1 MWCYLWCFSMRWFSV
16 NHNFDIQSAGIFWI
30 LRRRIFKWKRTNC
43 RGYMWQGWPRHDP
56 CRWICPARNLVE
68 SPLAIYVL
76 LTLHLAMAIQITR
89 LILCPFDLTISCFLL
104 TQKYVQS
111 EKEMLQILQVQISNL
126 IEILLC
132 IDPFSW
138 AKGIA
143 YYKNLLFIIMP
154 LFSHLSQWPV

>member
-1 MWCYLWCFSMRWFSV
+1 
-16 NHNFDIQSAGIFWI
+16 
-30 LRRRIFKWKRTNC
+30 
-43 RGYMWQGWPRHDP
+43 
-56 CRWICPARNLVE
+56 
-68 SPLAIYVL
+68 
-76 LTLHLAMAIQITR
+76 MAIQITR